1 MTGDKSRPTCSGR
14 QSAGGE
20 RQLAALPQLHLLPSC
35 RQVDADN
42 GEMGALGR
50 PSSLGR
56 DQQVAGLC
64 RLDGYHSLAH
74 LATLALLTLSWTT
87 QMHRIGSL
95 VILVHDFADHW
106 MELAKMARY
115 ANLNV
120 KNGNKNGKLFTVH
133 IFRAS
138 VTSVL

>member
-1 MTGDKSRPTCSGR
+1 M
-14 QSAGGE
+14 
-20 RQLAALPQLHLLPSC
+20 
-35 RQVDADN
+35 V
-42 GEMGALGR
+42 EMAFYW
-50 PSSLGR
+50 SLFFTQFSDVKR
-56 DQQVAGLC
+56 KDFTEMFV
-64 RLDGYHSLAH
+64 HH

>member
-1 MTGDKSRPTCSGR
+1 M
-14 QSAGGE
+14 
-20 RQLAALPQLHLLPSC
+20 
-35 RQVDADN
+35 V
-42 GEMGALGR
+42 EMAFYW
-50 PSSLGR
+50 SLFFTQFSDVKR
-56 DQQVAGLC
+56 KDFAEMFI
-64 RLDGYHSLAH
+64 HH

-120 KNGNKNGKLFTVH
+120 ETKLLKTQRQEDF
-133 IFRAS
+133 F
-138 VTSVL
+138 LDPL

>member
-1 MTGDKSRPTCSGR
+1 M
-14 QSAGGE
+14 
-20 RQLAALPQLHLLPSC
+20 
-35 RQVDADN
+35 V
-42 GEMGALGR
+42 EMAFYW
-50 PSSLGR
+50 SLFFTQFSDVKR
-56 DQQVAGLC
+56 KDFTEMFI
-64 RLDGYHSLAH
+64 HH

-120 KNGNKNGKLFTVH
+120 KSKLKHLHHRDMNLF
-133 IFRAS
+133 
-138 VTSVL
+138 

>member
-1 MTGDKSRPTCSGR
+1 MCIGEESFENDSYAFPFNMVCKQRCMTLNLKRKDF
-14 QSAGGE
+14 A
-20 RQLAALPQLHLLPSC
+20 
-35 RQVDADN
+35 
-42 GEMGALGR
+42 EMFI
-50 PSSLGR
+50 
-56 DQQVAGLC
+56 
-64 RLDGYHSLAH
+64 HH

-120 KNGNKNGKLFTVH
+120 ETKLLKTQRQEDF
-133 IFRAS
+133 
-138 VTSVL
+138 LEPL

>member
-1 MTGDKSRPTCSGR
+1 MI
-14 QSAGGE
+14 
-20 RQLAALPQLHLLPSC
+20 
-35 RQVDADN
+35 
-42 GEMGALGR
+42 EMAFYW
-50 PSSLGR
+50 SLFFTQFSDVKR
-56 DQQVAGLC
+56 KDFTEMFV
-64 RLDGYHSLAH
+64 HH

-120 KNGNKNGKLFTVH
+120 MRKQKWYIFFIFKC

-138 VTSVL
+138 VTSAL